1 MARKKRK
8 EGKDPSK
15 VHNPYFGK
23 FEDESKMP
31 EKPFL
36 TWILVVPGLL
46 LGGLLGFKVENL
58 FLGLVFGAVM
68 GIAIGSLIDKWW
80 ADRKGKKQ
88 AKEDE

>member
-1 MARKKRK
+1 MARKNKGDKGPRT
-8 EGKDPSK
+8 PN
-15 VHNPYFGK
+15 NPYFGK

-36 TWILVVPGLL
+36 TWILVVPGLIV
-46 LGGLLGFKVENL
+46 GGLLGFKVENL
-58 FLGLVFGAVM
+58 FLGLIFGAVM

-88 AKEDE
+88 AKDKE